1 MLICSLVDFQTFAN
15 LSALFIQN
23 IVAMIG
29 KILETPWLPIQRK
42 KYVMATQFCF
52 PQNWLNATSIL
63 EMVGFMSTSKCY
75 QQVSPKK
82 PPANSFTLW

>member
-29 KILETPWLPIQRK
+29 KKILETPWLPIQRK
-42 KYVMATQFCF
+42 NMMATQFAS
-52 PQNWLNATSIL
+52 LKI
-63 EMVGFMSTSKCY
+63 G
-75 QQVSPKK
+75 
-82 PPANSFTLW
+82 

>member
-15 LSALFIQN
+15 LSALFILN

-42 KYVMATQFCF
+42 QYVMATQFASR
-52 PQNWLNATSIL
+52 NIHTGKWWVSL
-63 EMVGFMSTSKCY
+63 STSECY

-82 PPANSFTLW
+82 PPANPF

>member
-42 KYVMATQFCF
+42 NMMATQFAS
-52 PQNWLNATSIL
+52 LKI
-63 EMVGFMSTSKCY
+63 G
-75 QQVSPKK
+75 
-82 PPANSFTLW
+82 

>member
-42 KYVMATQFCF
+42 KYVMATQFAS
-52 PQNWLNATSIL
+52 LKI
-63 EMVGFMSTSKCY
+63 G
-75 QQVSPKK
+75 
-82 PPANSFTLW
+82 